1 MAKEAAT
8 RLIREVNGKRLD
20 LPPAVLDDI
29 MNVCREVLGMNNQM
43 ADIPWHP
50 ADKTMTVWPS
60 LTANRFGGSDGGVS
74 SGRS

>member
-1 MAKEAAT
+1 MAKDAAT

-29 MNVCREVLGMNNQM
+29 LDVCREVLGMNNQV
-43 ADIPWHP
+43 AGSH
-50 ADKTMTVWPS
+50 TMSTWPS
-60 LTANRFGGSDGGVS
+60 LTANRFGDGDGGVS

>member
-29 MNVCREVLGMNNQM
+29 LDVCREVLGMNNQM
-43 ADIPWHP
+43 ADSQ
-50 ADKTMTVWPS
+50 TMTVWPS
-60 LTANRFGGSDGGVS
+60 MTVNRFGGNDVS
-74 SGRS
+74 PGRH